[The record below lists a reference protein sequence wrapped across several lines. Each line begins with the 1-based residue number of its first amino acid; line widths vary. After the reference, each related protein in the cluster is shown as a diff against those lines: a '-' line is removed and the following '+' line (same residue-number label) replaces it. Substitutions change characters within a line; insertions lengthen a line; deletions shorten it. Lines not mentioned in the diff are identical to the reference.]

1 MRLLLALALAALQ
14 GCLSTAPPER
24 EVVSRL
30 VHVVAFTLEEGGA
43 EGRDGALE
51 LVRDLSRDL
60 APIPGIVRLHA
71 GIRDP
76 RFTRASNLQDFDV
89 LLIVEF
95 TDKDAHD
102 AYLVD
107 PRHRAVVDAWTPRL
121 RGIRVLD
128 AAR

>member
-1 MRLLLALALAALQ
+1 MRALVLALLGLAS
-14 GCLSTAPPER
+14 CLGTAPPQR
-24 EVVSRL
+24 VVTSRL
-30 VHVVAFTLEEGGA
+30 VHVVAFTLEEGGTA
-43 EGRDGALE
+43 GRDEALA
-51 LVRDLSRDL
+51 LVRDLREDL
-60 APIPGIVRLHA
+60 APIPGIVHLHA

-76 RFTRASNLQDFDV
+76 RFERPSNLQDFDV
-89 LLIVEF
+89 LLVIEF

>member
-1 MRLLLALALAALQ
+1 MPPRRVPVFAGFWIRFLAL
-14 GCLSTAPPER
+14 S
-24 EVVSRL
+24 
-30 VHVVAFTLEEGGA
+30 
-43 EGRDGALE
+43 
-51 LVRDLSRDL
+51 
-60 APIPGIVRLHA
+60 
-71 GIRDP
+71 
-76 RFTRASNLQDFDV
+76 FDV